1 MNVANLRRKARRGA
15 LEVEHLLDAAVA
27 RVPHLSEEL
36 RQLASEHGW
45 KTAQEIEP
53 GELPLATWAA
63 VAAAYA
69 EGGLEG
75 LHVFDQTHASYCVA
89 LLEEIKSESA
99 VQALLT
105 WWPEALSS
113 ESTPDFAWP
122 IAAALNFS
130 LSFKGA
136 PDISE
141 EHRESVC
148 QFAYRL
154 YRAAQTEVQRAT
166 ALLVLR
172 GVGDEQSL
180 MFVAQADEFER
191 PWADTKQNVTTA
203 IRRRLRKKR
212 SEGN

>member
-1 MNVANLRRKARRGA
+1 MNVADLRRKARRGT

-36 RQLASEHGW
+36 QQLASEHGW

-53 GELPLATWAA
+53 GEAPLATWAT

-75 LHVFDQTHASYCVA
+75 LHVFHQMHAPFCVA

-105 WWPEALSS
+105 WWPEALSNETTS
-113 ESTPDFAWP
+113 ELAWR
-122 IAAALNFS
+122 IASALNFS
-130 LSFKGA
+130 LSFKAA
-136 PDISE
+136 PSISE
-141 EHRESVC
+141 EHRESVRE
-148 QFAYRL
+148 FAYRL
-154 YRAAQTEVQRAT
+154 YRAARTEVHRAT

-180 MFVAQADEFER
+180 AFVAQADEFEGA
-191 PWADTKQNVTTA
+191 WASTRQNVTTA
-203 IRRRLRKKR
+203 IRRRLRKD
-212 SEGN
+212 